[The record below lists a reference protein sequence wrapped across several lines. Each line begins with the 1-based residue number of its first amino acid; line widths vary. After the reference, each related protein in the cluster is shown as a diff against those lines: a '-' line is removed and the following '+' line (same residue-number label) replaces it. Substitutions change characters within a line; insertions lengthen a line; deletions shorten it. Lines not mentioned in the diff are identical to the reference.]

1 MALIAPFAR
10 VARFTNRSTPYH
22 GDHQMPVTERHRG
35 QGLDKREL
43 RQAGD
48 VVDLDCPPFFID
60 RVEDA
65 VASGPQA
72 PQIRRPIR
80 ERLGRPRLIGKP
92 ANSIPEC
99 SDTDGILAEET
110 RLPGGRGVHRLVQRH
125 PAAQHPGL
133 PQPRRLRNDRDGKIR
148 NVA

>member
-1 MALIAPFAR
+1 MALIALFAQMTR
-10 VARFTNRSTPYH
+10 STNRSTPYS

-72 PQIRRPIR
+72 PQIWRPVR
-80 ERLGRPRLIGKP
+80 ERLGWPRLIGKP
-92 ANSIPEC
+92 ANRVPEC
-99 SDTDGILAEET
+99 SDTNGIVAEEA
-110 RLPGGRGVHRLVQRH
+110 RRLVQSLN
-125 PAAQHPGL
+125 L
-133 PQPRRLRNDRDGKIR
+133 PVDLVAHRDGRPRRRP
-148 NVA
+148 ASS